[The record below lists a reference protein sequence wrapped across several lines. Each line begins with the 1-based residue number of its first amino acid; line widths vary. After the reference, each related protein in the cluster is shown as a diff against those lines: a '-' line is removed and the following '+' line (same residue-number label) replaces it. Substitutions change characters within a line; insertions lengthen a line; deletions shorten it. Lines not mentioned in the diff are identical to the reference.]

1 MGGRISQSFS
11 DMLRYKCLLDDNTV
25 LLKDGCLM
33 GGFRL
38 YGTDLDSATPAERES
53 VALNLNA
60 ALRQLDERCMV
71 HFVSLR
77 GLSDAYPG
85 GEFTQKVTR
94 LIDNER
100 RRFFKQRGNGFETRV
115 YCFLTYQPPV
125 SEIKG
130 IKRLLYGKGGGGI
143 TDEQLGEYNM
153 RFQRFSASL
162 SSVFSG
168 EVLSGLPL
176 LGALNACVNS
186 RYSVPE
192 SFTELPYALDCTLA
206 RDLQPGTDVMI
217 YDNKYVAVISLT
229 TLPDFSRANMLG
241 ELNRFPFEQMWVLRF
256 MPLDYAASYKV
267 ITNEFKKWSQRKT
280 PLMDQ
285 ILHMHSGKV
294 DLNAETKAADAL
306 SAQQELD
313 AGVVNFGHIT
323 NTIVLRDESLER
335 LKERVLEIQSF
346 CSRMAFGTIVEHLNS
361 VEAFVGSLPGH
372 GYENCR
378 KPLVNTLNCSHL
390 VPIGATWGGMEYD
403 ECPFYPPNSPCLLQG
418 TARGKQPFRLSLHVG
433 DVGHTLVLGPTGAGK
448 STLLATMAAQF
459 DRYPSSQLFVFD
471 KGRSM
476 YPLIKAMEDAQYY
489 FLGREDS
496 PALCPLA
503 SLDTSS
509 DQVWASEFIENLVT
523 LNGGRVTPAKRRLIQ
538 ETVRTVA
545 ESTKESFE
553 RTMTSFCIDLQDNE
567 LKDALSVYTADG
579 MYGRYLDG
587 DKSALAYSKATAFE
601 LDELMNLGQKVV
613 VPTLLYLFRE
623 IEKRLDGR
631 PTLII
636 LDEAWLMLDTPLFA
650 SRIKEWLKVLRK
662 ANAAV
667 ILATQSLTDVV
678 KSAIAS
684 SILDSCPTKI
694 LLPNSQIGS
703 AEMSKLY
710 KENLQLNSSEM
721 SIISAAVPKREYF
734 YLSPA
739 GRRLFSLELGPCQL
753 AFVGSSGKD
762 DLKTIDELIA
772 KWDKDWVEQWLKLKC
787 PQVLDEWKGIRGDEN
802 NGR

>member
-1 MGGRISQSFS
+1 MGAHISQSFS
-11 DMLRYKCLLDDNTV
+11 DMLRYKCLLDDSTV

-38 YGTDLDSATPAERES
+38 YGSDLDSATPAERET

-60 ALRQLDERCMV
+60 ALRTLDERCMV

-77 GLSDAYPG
+77 ALYGTYPG
-85 GEFTQKVTR
+85 GEFSQRVTR

-100 RRFFKQRGNGFETRV
+100 RSFFLERGNGFETRV

-125 SEIKG
+125 SETKG

-153 RFQRFSASL
+153 RFKRLSAAL
-162 SSVFSG
+162 SSVFTG
-168 EVLSGLPL
+168 EVLSGLSL

-192 SFTELPYALDCTLA
+192 RFTELPYALDSMLA
-206 RDLQPGTDVMI
+206 RDLKPGTDVMI

-229 TLPDFSRANMLG
+229 TLPDFSRANMLS
-241 ELNRFPFEQMWVLRF
+241 ELNRVPFEQMWVLRF
-256 MPLDYAASYKV
+256 MPMDYAASYKA

-280 PLMDQ
+280 PLLDQ
-285 ILHMHSGKV
+285 ILHLHSGKV
-294 DLNAETKAADAL
+294 DLNAETKAEDAL

-313 AGVVNFGHIT
+313 AGVVNFGNVT

-335 LKERVLEIQSF
+335 LKERVLEIQNF
-346 CSRMAFGTIVEHLNS
+346 CSRIAFGTIVEHLNS
-361 VEAFVGSLPGH
+361 VEAFIGSLPGH

-390 VPIGATWGGMEYD
+390 VPIGATWSGPEYE

-418 TARGKQPFRLSLHVG
+418 TARGRQPFRLSLHVG

-448 STLLATMAAQF
+448 STLLATIAAQF
-459 DRYPSSQLFVFD
+459 DRYPSSQTFVFD

-489 FLGREDS
+489 FLGRDDS

-503 SLDTSS
+503 CLESSS
-509 DQVWASEFIENLVT
+509 DQVWAAEFLENLVT
-523 LNGGRVTPAKRRLIQ
+523 LNGGKVDPAKRRLIQ
-538 ETVRTVA
+538 ETVKTVS
-545 ESTKESFE
+545 ESTKESCE
-553 RTMTSFCIDLQDNE
+553 RTMTSFCIDLQDPE

-587 DKSALAYSKATAFE
+587 DKNTLAYSKVTAFE

-703 AEMSKLY
+703 VEMSRLY
-710 KENLQLNSSEM
+710 KENLQLNSTEM
-721 SIISAAVPKREYF
+721 GIIATAVPKQEYF

-739 GRRLFSLELGPCQL
+739 GRRLFSLELGPAQL

-762 DLKTIDELIA
+762 DLKTIDGLIA
-772 KWDKDWVEQWLKLKC
+772 QYGGDWVEKWLELKC
-787 PQVLDEWKGIRGDEN
+787 PASLNEWRNLKER
-802 NGR
+802 